1 MKFLPPWTTNIFIV
15 HIWKKHYKISR
26 IITSQ
31 QWRMVTLP
39 TNNRWRTV
47 REPFNL
53 PPRKWLIIS
62 TPPYISIISII
73 SMISIISKISI
84 IRRRCAQETTP
95 TTRRIKII
103 SLSPRHNKPLPPCL
117 PRHRSKRS
125 RHRSK
130 LPPQTSKQSAHRSK
144 RSRQTSKQSRHRM
157 FRHVLPHHHR
167 LQPIVNMS

>member
-95 TTRRIKII
+95 PTRRIKII

-117 PRHRSKRS
+117 PRHPN
-125 RHRSK
+125 K
-130 LPPQTSKQSAHRSK
+130 LPPHQNKLPVHQSSL
-144 RSRQTSKQSRHRM
+144 SRHQSNLPRHRM
-157 FRHVLPHHHR
+157 IRHVLPHHR
-167 LQPIVNMS
+167 LLLAIVNMS